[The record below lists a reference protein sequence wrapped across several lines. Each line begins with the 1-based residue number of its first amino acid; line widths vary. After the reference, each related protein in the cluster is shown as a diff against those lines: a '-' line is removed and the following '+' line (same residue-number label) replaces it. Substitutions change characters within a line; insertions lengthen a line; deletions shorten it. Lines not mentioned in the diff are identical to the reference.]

1 MDTIL
6 LVSTGS
12 TFYTPLDLYDNVSI
26 QVDIQEGDLSG
37 FERRSNYSKSF
48 RIPATENNS
57 KIFKHFYEVNGT
69 DYNPYAALP
78 CVVQLNGNDIF
89 QGTLRLNAV
98 YRTNNT
104 DEYEVYILQ
113 ELVDFNLTLGD
124 IKLQDLDWTE
134 YNHEVNYDN
143 ITASWSATTGN
154 TAGLFGG
161 DIIYPMINY
170 GLSYDASGNTEF
182 DYCIG
187 SSPCF
192 SNSANALQP
201 EIWRPS
207 IRIKA
212 IMDKIFDYAGY
223 SYNSDFFE
231 SPYFKLLYMDLG
243 YDNEL
248 GISTPTEDENLN
260 LFKVYTEGDTEYI
273 NYPKHISGTYFP
285 FRTLTPDGYDYLN
298 NYILGETNIT
308 IDDPTNYF
316 AVPKNGTYGFALR
329 FAYTKVGSF
338 NEDLRFEVRVRK
350 SSTIEGLSTGS
361 TIFSD
366 TYDADDTTQQALEVF
381 SDTLSSGEYV
391 GVFIKSISVGS
402 AGYNQFQTLII
413 EPYSSDYPKPLFQLY
428 QSPTLT
434 ISDFEGNKNMPDL
447 KAIDFIRSIVKMFN
461 LVFISNET
469 KTITIEPFDY
479 YFQNQNRTVK
489 DWSNKL
495 DTSQS
500 YTIKPFGF
508 ELPKTQNYTY
518 QSGGEEVHSKYYEYQ
533 FNEIYGE
540 RILIK
545 PSNILQGEET
555 LDVIFRPTPTDCI
568 DGSDWIIIPEFYK
581 NSDDG
586 RIVPTET
593 APHLFFW
600 LGNRYTYTSFSA
612 STSSQWYFSSG
623 STDVAWTTY
632 PAVSHLSALNSGQT
646 QSDFS
651 DLNFRGHWDFFA
663 NNNTYINQ
671 FTGNNLFNN
680 FHSQLYNEK
689 YSNEA
694 RKLIGRFILSP
705 NDIGQ
710 LNLRDKI
717 FVKDSM
723 YRIESIR
730 GASLTEKKSTE
741 VVLIKELNGGFYWTE
756 SPVDNPSIPPNDP
769 IP

>member
-12 TFYTPLDLYDNVSI
+12 TFYIPLDLYDNVSI
-26 QVDIQEGDLSG
+26 QVDIQEGNLSG

-57 KIFKHFYEVNGT
+57 KVFKHFYEVNGT
-69 DYNPYAALP
+69 DYNPYSALP

-98 YRTNNT
+98 YRNNNY

-134 YNHEVNYDN
+134 YNHEVSYDN
-143 ITASWSATTGN
+143 IVTSWSATTGD
-154 TAGLFGG
+154 TSGLFNG

-170 GLSYDASGNTEF
+170 GVSYDNSGNKEF

-192 SNSANALQP
+192 SNSANALEP
-201 EIWRPS
+201 SIWRPA

-212 IMDKIFDYAGY
+212 IMDKIFEYAGY
-223 SYNSDFFE
+223 IYISNFFE
-231 SPYFKLLYMDLG
+231 SPYFKLLYTDLG
-243 YDNEL
+243 YDSTL
-248 GISTPTEDENLN
+248 GISAPADQENLN
-260 LFKVYTEGDTEYI
+260 LFQLYTTNEENYI
-273 NYPKHISGTYFP
+273 GYPFHIAGTVVNFNS
-285 FRTLTPDGYDYLN
+285 LSPDGYDYLN
-298 NYILGETNIT
+298 NYNET
-308 IDDPTNYF
+308 PTSYF
-316 AVPKNGTYGFALR
+316 TVPKNGTYGFEVR
-329 FAYTKVGSF
+329 FSHSKVGTF
-338 NEDLRFEVRVRK
+338 NEDLRVTLKAIKSTSVNGLLSGGTVI
-350 SSTIEGLSTGS
+350 SSTT
-361 TIFSD
+361 F
-366 TYDADDTTQQALEVF
+366 DADDNEQQLLFTF
-381 SDTLSSGEYV
+381 SDTLTTSDLVS
-391 GVFIKSISVGS
+391 VFVESVSVASPGF
-402 AGYNQFQTLII
+402 NQFQTLILS
-413 EPYSSDYPKPLFQLY
+413 PYSNDYPKPMFKLY
-428 QSPTLT
+428 SSPFLT
-434 ISDFEGNKNMPDL
+434 VDDFEGNKNMPNI

-461 LVFISNET
+461 LVFVANDT

-479 YFQNQNRTVK
+479 YFRNENRVVK
-489 DWSNKL
+489 DWTDKL
-495 DTSQS
+495 DISQS
-500 YTIKPFGF
+500 YTIKPFSF

-518 QSGGEEVHSKYYEYQ
+518 QSGGDEVNSKYYEYQ

-540 RILIK
+540 NIQTK
-545 PSNILQGEET
+545 SSNILQGEET

-568 DGSDWIIIPEFYK
+568 SGSDWMIIPEYYK
-581 NSDDG
+581 DSDDG
-586 RIVPTET
+586 RQVPTVT
-593 APHLFFW
+593 QPHLFFW
-600 LGNRYTYTSFSA
+600 LGNRYTYTSYSA

-623 STDVAWTTY
+623 ATDVAWSTY
-632 PAVSHLSALNSGQT
+632 PCVSHLSALNSGQT
-646 QSDFS
+646 ASDFS

-663 NNNTYINQ
+663 NTNSYINQ

-689 YSNEA
+689 YSDEA

-710 LNLRDKI
+710 LKLTDKI

-723 YRIESIR
+723 YRIENITD
-730 GASLTEKKSTE
+730 ASLTEKKSTE
-741 VVLIKELNGGFYWTE
+741 VTLIKELNGGFFYVE